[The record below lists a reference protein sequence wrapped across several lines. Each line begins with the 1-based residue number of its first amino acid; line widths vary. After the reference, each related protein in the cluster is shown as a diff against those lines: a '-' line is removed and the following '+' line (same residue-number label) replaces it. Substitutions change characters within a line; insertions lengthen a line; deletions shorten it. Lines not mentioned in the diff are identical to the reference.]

1 MKRYK
6 LRLFKWLHSASAKVE
21 RWLAAKAKIDT
32 IEITEWED
40 VYSAAFR
47 RELQDA
53 WDRAS
58 RRP

>member
-6 LRLFKWLHSASAKVE
+6 LRVFKWLHSASAKVE
-21 RWLAAKAKIDT
+21 RWLAAKAKINT

-53 WDRAS
+53 WDRGP
-58 RRP
+58 RR